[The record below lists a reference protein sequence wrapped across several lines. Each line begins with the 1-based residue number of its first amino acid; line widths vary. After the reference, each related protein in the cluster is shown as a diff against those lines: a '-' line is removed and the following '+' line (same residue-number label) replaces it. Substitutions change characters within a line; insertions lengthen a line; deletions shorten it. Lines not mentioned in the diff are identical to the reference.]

1 MGNCLDTPEEES
13 QTLKS
18 STSTTTTS
26 STTSSEESSPAYLAY
41 CNKDYQTL
49 GRLLWDYCQKN
60 PEWRSRVN
68 ARPVSLSRYYRA
80 SVRKSGSFHLPK
92 FWDELVTVFEK
103 ENGLPPICKGGGELL
118 ELNCQLQVV

>member
-18 STSTTTTS
+18 STSTTS
-26 STTSSEESSPAYLAY
+26 SASSLEESSPAYLAY